1 MTKKIKLSDCRPFDI
16 AEYLDDEAMIAEY
29 MNSVLEENDPAM
41 LASAL
46 GDIARARGMTQLAKE
61 TGLSRESLYKGLSG
75 DRIPSTETLLKVIHA
90 LGFNNRLLTLDMLG
104 FLTVLDKALPH
115 QKTGRTSI
123 Y

>member
-16 AEYLDDEAMIAEY
+16 AEYLDDEAMITEY
-29 MNSVLEENDPAM
+29 MNVVLEENDPTM

-90 LGFNNRLLTLDMLG
+90 LGFKLSVSKVD
-104 FLTVLDKALPH
+104 TVAH
-115 QKTGRTSI
+115 A
-123 Y
+123 